1 MTARYHPTN
10 PLTHLLP
17 IAEGKPMKTVVI
29 PLLAAAFSLARPVFA
44 QTGYPMVMSL
54 KPIAVQAGKESEVEF
69 NSRYS
74 MLGAFQ
80 VLSTGDGLKG
90 TVQHPEVKPGEKPE
104 LTKMKVKFAADA
116 SALPGV
122 RDVKIATPQGVST
135 VGQIVVVSDP
145 VIVEASKNDD
155 ISQAQEVALPATL
168 CGCLEKAEDLDFFKF
183 KVEAGT
189 ELHFHMRCARLQDRI
204 HDLQNHCD
212 PMITLRN
219 SAGSTIAASDN
230 FFFGDPFV
238 SHRFEHAGEY
248 TLEVRD
254 VRYEGNPYWEYA
266 IEVSSKPFV
275 TNLFPFGVAIGQE
288 TPLKLI
294 GTQLPQPSVLPFKL
308 ATDTPV
314 GASWA
319 RLSYGNELTN
329 PAPIYATN
337 LPVVMEQDTPN
348 DAPETAQL
356 VTLPVGIN
364 GRVSQESDVDCFK
377 FEAKKGDKFTFEVR
391 ARRYQSALDSNLR
404 ILNDKGAVLQEND
417 DLRDLKRGS
426 SDSRIENW
434 AVPADGIYTVEV
446 RDMHLRG
453 GESFVYF
460 LEVTKAE
467 PHFKIYADTDK
478 TLLGPGGSG
487 VVFVKID
494 RRNGFDGEVQLHV
507 DGLPSNVTATCGRIL
522 AGKNDDGCIIFKAAS
537 DAVLSATNVTI
548 RGTSTLKLSDTESR
562 DLASVAGVYQETYQP
577 GGGRGHWPVETHT
590 LSIGAPADIRAVK
603 LSDKDSSMKT
613 IDGGGYEVTLKPG
626 ETKTIEVTIDR
637 AEGFDKNVT
646 LDVMFQHLGIFA
658 NTLPP
663 GVKFDEG
670 KSSKLITGKN
680 VKGHVVITADA
691 NAAPVERQ
699 LIPVTAN
706 VSLNFVMKTTFS
718 AEPLWLTIVKP

>member
-1 MTARYHPTN
+1 
-10 PLTHLLP
+10 
-17 IAEGKPMKTVVI
+17 MKAVI
-29 PLLAAAFSLARPVFA
+29 VPLLLAFLGLSRPLFA
-44 QTGYPMVMSL
+44 QMAYPMVMSL

-80 VLSTGDGLKG
+80 VLTSGDGVMGSVL
-90 TVQHPEVKPGEKPE
+90 HPEVKPGEKPE
-104 LTKMKVKFAADA
+104 LTKMKVRFNVEA
-116 SALPGV
+116 SAMPGV
-122 RDVKIATPQGVST
+122 RDVKLATPQGVST
-135 VGQIVVVSDP
+135 VGQLVVVSDP
-145 VIVEASKNDD
+145 VIVETPKNDD
-155 ISQAQEVALPATL
+155 ISQAQEVSLPATL
-168 CGCLEKAEDLDFFKF
+168 CGCIEKAEDLDFFRF

-219 SAGSTIAASDN
+219 SMGSTIAASDN
-230 FFFGDPFV
+230 YFYGDPFLA
-238 SHRFEHAGEY
+238 HRFEHAGDY
-248 TLEVRD
+248 TIEVRD

-266 IEVSSKPFV
+266 LEVSSKPFV
-275 TNLFPFGVAIGQE
+275 TNLFPLGVTIGQE

-294 GTQLPQPSVLPFKL
+294 GTHLPQPSVLAFKL
-308 ATDTPV
+308 PAEATV
-314 GASWA
+314 GATWA
-319 RLSYGNELTN
+319 RLAYGGEVTN

-337 LPVVMEQDTPN
+337 LPVVMEQETPN
-348 DAPETAQL
+348 DSPEVAQ
-356 VTLPVGIN
+356 VVAIPAGIN
-364 GRVSQESDVDCFK
+364 GRISQESDVDCFK
-377 FEAKKGDKFTFEVR
+377 FEAKKGERFTFEVR

-404 ILNDKGAVLQEND
+404 ILNEKGAVLQEND

-426 SDSRIENW
+426 ADSRIENW
-434 AVPADGIYTVEV
+434 TVPADGTYCVEV

-453 GESFVYF
+453 GESFIYF

-467 PHFKIYADTDK
+467 PHFRIYADTDK
-478 TLLGPGGSG
+478 TLLGPGGNG

-494 RRNGFDGEVQLHV
+494 RKNGFDGEVQLHV
-507 DGLPSNVTATCGRIL
+507 DGLPEGVTATCGKIL
-522 AGKNDDGCIIFKAAS
+522 TGKVDDGCIIFKAA
-537 DAVLSATNVTI
+537 ATVPLSATNVTI
-548 RGTSTLKLSDTESR
+548 RGTSTWKASDTESR
-562 DLASVAGVYQETYQP
+562 ELAAVAGVYQETYQP

-590 LSIGAPADIRAVK
+590 ISIGAPADIRTIK
-603 LSDKDSSMKT
+603 LSDKDASMKSV
-613 IDGGGYEVTLKPG
+613 DGGGYEVTLKPG
-626 ETKTIEVTIDR
+626 ETKTIEVIIER

-658 NTLPP
+658 NTLPT

-680 VKGHVVITADA
+680 VKGHIVLTADA
-691 NAAPVERQ
+691 TAAPVERQ

-718 AEPLWLTIVKP
+718 AEPLWLTIAKP

>member
-1 MTARYHPTN
+1 
-10 PLTHLLP
+10 
-17 IAEGKPMKTVVI
+17 MKAVI
-29 PLLAAAFSLARPVFA
+29 VPLLFALLSMSRPLFA
-44 QTGYPMVMSL
+44 QTAYPMVMSV

-80 VLSTGDGLKG
+80 VLTSGDGVSGSVL
-90 TVQHPEVKPGEKPE
+90 HPEVKPGEKPE
-104 LTKMKVKFAADA
+104 LTKMKVKFNVDA
-116 SALPGV
+116 SAMPGV
-122 RDVKIATPQGVST
+122 RDVKLATPQGVST
-135 VGQIVVVSDP
+135 VGQLVVVSDP
-145 VIVEASKNDD
+145 VIVEAAKNDD
-155 ISQAQEVALPATL
+155 ISQAQEVNLPATL
-168 CGCLEKAEDLDFFKF
+168 CGCIEKAEDLDFFRF

-219 SAGSTIAASDN
+219 SMGSTIAASDN
-230 FFFGDPFV
+230 YFFGDPFLA
-238 SHRFEHAGEY
+238 HRFEHAGDY
-248 TLEVRD
+248 TIEVRD

-266 IEVSSKPFV
+266 LEVSSKPFV
-275 TNLFPFGVAIGQE
+275 TNLFPLGIAIGQE

-294 GTQLPQPSVLPFKL
+294 GTQLPQPSVLPLKL
-308 ATDTPV
+308 PTDAPV
-314 GASWA
+314 GATWA
-319 RLSYGNELTN
+319 RLTYGNDVTN
-329 PAPIYATN
+329 PAPVYATN

-348 DAPETAQL
+348 DVPETSQ
-356 VTLPVGIN
+356 VVPLPVGIN
-364 GRVSQESDVDCFK
+364 GRISQESDVDCFK

-391 ARRYQSALDSNLR
+391 ARRYQSSLDSNLR
-404 ILNDKGAVLQEND
+404 ILNEKGAVLQEND

-426 SDSRIENW
+426 ADSRIENW
-434 AVPADGIYTVEV
+434 TVPADGTYSVEV

-453 GESFVYF
+453 GESFIYF

-467 PHFKIYADTDK
+467 PHFRIYADTDK
-478 TLLGPGGSG
+478 TLLGPGGNG

-494 RRNGFDGEVQLHV
+494 RKNGFDGEVQLHV
-507 DGLPSNVTATCGRIL
+507 DGLPDGVTATCGKIL
-522 AGKNDDGCIIFKAAS
+522 PGKIEDGCIIFKAGAM
-537 DAVLSATNVTI
+537 VPLNATNVTI
-548 RGTSTLKLSDTESR
+548 RGTSTLKVSETESR
-562 DLASVAGVYQETYQP
+562 ELAAVAGVYQETYQP

-590 LSIGAPADIRAVK
+590 ISIGAPADIRAIK
-603 LSDKDSSMKT
+603 LSDKDASMKSVE
-613 IDGGGYEVTLKPG
+613 GGGYEVTLKPG

-658 NTLPP
+658 NTLPL

-680 VKGHVVITADA
+680 VKGHIVLTADA
-691 NAAPVERQ
+691 TAAPVERQ

-718 AEPLWLTIVKP
+718 AEPLWLTIAKP

>member
-1 MTARYHPTN
+1 
-10 PLTHLLP
+10 
-17 IAEGKPMKTVVI
+17 MKSILI
-29 PLLAAAFSLARPVFA
+29 PLFVALLTYVRPVWA
-44 QTGYPMVMSL
+44 QTAYPMVMSL

-69 NSRYS
+69 VSRYS

-80 VLSTGDGLKG
+80 VLTTGDGLSG
-90 TVQHPEVKPGEKPE
+90 QVLHPEVKPGEKPE
-104 LTKMKVKFAADA
+104 LTKMKVKFTATEA
-116 SALPGV
+116 ALPGV

-135 VGQIVVVSDP
+135 VGQLVVVRDP
-145 VIVEASKNDD
+145 VIVEAAKNDD
-155 ISQAQEVALPATL
+155 LSQAQDVTLPAVL
-168 CGCLEKAEDLDFFKF
+168 CGCIEKAEDLDFFKF

-189 ELHFHMRCARLQDRI
+189 ELHFHTRCARLQDRI

-230 FFFGDPFV
+230 YFFGDPFL

-248 TLEVRD
+248 TLEIRD

-266 IEVSSKPFV
+266 VEVSTRPFV
-275 TNLFPFGVAIGQE
+275 TNLYPLGVALGQE
-288 TPLKLI
+288 TPVKLI
-294 GTQLPQPSVLPFKL
+294 GSQLPQPSLMPLKIASD
-308 ATDTPV
+308 ATL
-314 GASWA
+314 GAGWT
-319 RLSYGNELTN
+319 RLSYGSEVTN
-329 PAPIYATN
+329 PAPIFVTD
-337 LPVVMEQDTPN
+337 LPIVMEADVTNDTP
-348 DAPETAQL
+348 EGAQL

-364 GRVSQESDVDCFK
+364 GRISQESDVDCFK
-377 FEAKKGDKFTFEVR
+377 FEAKKGEKFTFEVR
-391 ARRYQSALDSNLR
+391 ARRYQSSLDSNLR

-426 SDSRIENW
+426 ADSRIENW
-434 AVPADGIYTVEV
+434 AAPADGTYTLEI

-453 GESFVYF
+453 GESFLYF
-460 LEVTKAE
+460 IEVTKAE
-467 PHFKIYADTDK
+467 PHFKLYADTDK
-478 TLLGPGGSG
+478 TLLGPGGNG
-487 VVFVKID
+487 VMFVKID
-494 RRNGFDGEVQLHV
+494 RKNGFDGEVQLHV
-507 DGLPSNVTATCGRIL
+507 DGLPSGVTAVCGRIL
-522 AGKNDDGCIIFKAAS
+522 AGKFDDGCIIFKAAA
-537 DAVLSATNVTI
+537 DAPMSVGNVSI
-548 RGTSTLKLSDTESR
+548 RGTSTMKMTETETR
-562 DLASVAGVYQETYQP
+562 ELASVAGVYQETYQP
-577 GGGRGHWPVETHT
+577 GGGRGHWPVDTHT
-590 LSIGAPADIRAVK
+590 LSIGAPTDIRAIK
-603 LSDKDSSMKT
+603 LSDKDQSMKT
-613 IDGGGYEVTLKPG
+613 MPEGGYEVTLKPG
-626 ETKTIEVTIDR
+626 ESKTIEVTIER

-691 NAAPVERQ
+691 SAAAIERQ